1 MLWIN
6 MIEAKYLLDENI
18 RISEEFAEAAQA
30 IQAHQVVKCG
40 TTDIDLR
47 KVALKLGI
55 PIVTQD
61 QKFVL
66 HSMRLNIPIIWK
78 YRGLWYLAR
87 GSFELLENP
96 FDSISIYCRINDT
109 IIFP

>member
-1 MLWIN
+1 M
-6 MIEAKYLLDENI
+6 MKAKYLLDENI
-18 RISEEFAEAAQA
+18 RISKEFAEAAQA
-30 IQAHQVVKCG
+30 IKATQIVKCG

-47 KVALKLGI
+47 KEALKLGI

-66 HSMRLNIPIIWK
+66 HSMRLNVPIIWK
-78 YRGLWYLAR
+78 YRGSWYLAR

-96 FDSISIYCRINDT
+96 FDEVGKCCKINDT